1 MKSKDSSGV
10 EKNMDAGHSDGKQLK
25 LKAKTENKFTLIEV
39 LVIASIIVA
48 IAAVSAPL
56 VIT

>member
-1 MKSKDSSGV
+1 
-10 EKNMDAGHSDGKQLK
+10 MDAGHADGKQLK